1 MNGKVVTI
9 LRGYSYEQI
18 RTVCLALCKSKTVRN
33 VEITL
38 NTDNAYEIIEKIIQ
52 EFGDVLEIGAGTV
65 KTFDELKKVLEY
77 GVKFVLAPNGYSK
90 EMIDYVHNHKALAI
104 PSAFTPTEIFT
115 QFTYGADIIKVFPA
129 NELSTSYAK
138 KAKEPLGNIPLMA
151 VGGVNKGNVA
161 KHFEGGYDY
170 IGTCHGLFREEDIV
184 NQNLDG
190 LVNTVLEFE
199 KEI

>member
-90 EMIDYVHNHKALAI
+90 EMIDYAHNHKALAI

>member
-1 MNGKVVTI
+1 
-9 LRGYSYEQI
+9 
-18 RTVCLALCKSKTVRN
+18 
-33 VEITL
+33 
-38 NTDNAYEIIEKIIQ
+38 
-52 EFGDVLEIGAGTV
+52 
-65 KTFDELKKVLEY
+65 
-77 GVKFVLAPNGYSK
+77 
-90 EMIDYVHNHKALAI
+90 MIDYAHNHKALAI